1 MIFSVEAQ
9 LKRQQDQLDEL
20 SRYARNVARD
30 RSMFEQP
37 VRKLLLFKSLLAIE
51 DFIGTRR
58 YFKTFDLKQS
68 PARH

>member
-1 MIFSVEAQ
+1 MEAQ

-37 VRKLLLFKSLLAIE
+37 VRKLLFLNHYWLLKILLELE
-51 DFIGTRR
+51 DI
-58 YFKTFDLKQS
+58 LK
-68 PARH
+68 HLI